1 MTANRAYL
9 GIDVGSVSVDA
20 ALVDARGV
28 VLWDLYRRHKGEPLV
43 VAAAA
48 IDEALAKAP
57 GGKVAGMAAT
67 GSGGKLVAELAGG
80 QFVNEIAAAVRAVG
94 HFYPEART
102 VIDMGGEDSKLI
114 SLEKASGGGLRVADF
129 NMNTVCAA
137 GTGSFLDEQAA
148 RLGLDIEGQ
157 FGDMALKSTTPPTI
171 AGRCSVFAKT
181 DMIHLQ
187 QLATPDYD
195 IVAGLCF
202 ALARNF
208 RSNIGRG
215 KDFAPPVV
223 FMGGVAANKGMIR
236 AFHEVLELDA
246 TGLVVPERHGTM
258 GAIGAALELVR
269 AEGRAP
275 EFRGAGPL
283 REYAR
288 SHGDWE
294 HHAPLP
300 EQTYVRQIEAE
311 PLRGANGGGPVDG
324 YLGIDVGSISTNVVV
339 IDGDGRVVSRRY
351 LMTAG
356 RPLEAVRQGLAE
368 VSAELA
374 GRVTIRGACTTGSG
388 RYLTADYIGADLTKN
403 EITAH
408 ATGAAFVDPEVDT
421 IFEIGGQDSK
431 YIRLENGA
439 VVDFT
444 MNKVCAAGT
453 GSFLEEQAN
462 RLGVNVKGEFSDLAL
477 SARRPA
483 VLGERCTVFME
494 SNLNLGQ
501 QKGVPKPDLL
511 AGLSYSIVSNYL
523 NRVVENR
530 PVGRRIF
537 FQGGTAANRAVKA
550 AFEAVT
556 GKPITVPPHHDVLGA
571 VGCALLARDWQRETG
586 GKTRFVGFDLSA
598 RGYRMSSFECQS
610 CSNNCEIHRVEI
622 DGETRKLF
630 YGDRCGKY
638 DESRKGS
645 AGAGLPDL
653 FAERRKLLLETGAVG
668 VTGKPRGTVGI
679 PQMTFFHELYPFWRA
694 LFETLGYQVITS
706 GDTNR
711 KLIHG
716 GLEHVTAETCLPIKA
731 AHGHV
736 ADLLERG
743 ADYIFLPS
751 MVDLPGLCPDM
762 ERSYSCPYV
771 QSLPY
776 ILSSAMD
783 VERKAKVLRPVVHL
797 DRGFKETFRELV
809 GMGEQL
815 GVGRRE
821 LRAALKAAI
830 RAQMRFSQALEARGR
845 DVLALLPEDT
855 TAIVII
861 SRPYNGC
868 DRGLNLDLPVKL
880 RDLGVLAIPMD
891 FLPLGSVDLARDW
904 WHMYWK
910 YGQKILA
917 AAKLIAAD
925 KRLHALYITNFGCGP
940 DSFILRFFAKE
951 LGSQPYLQIEIDEHS
966 SDVGAITRCE
976 AFLDS
981 LKNVRRARRQS
992 YRSFEGP
999 VQVSSSEGRTVYLP
1013 YMDDHVYGL
1022 AAAMRAGGIDAQV
1035 LPMSDEESVRLG
1047 RKYTSGKECYP
1058 CIITTGDFLKKVGEP
1073 GFDPKRSSFFM
1084 PTAMGPCRF
1093 GQYNKFHRMVLDEL
1107 GYRDVKLVVFSQGRG
1122 FHKDPGSLGTS
1133 FLRLGWSAVVAT
1145 DVLGKLLREVRPY
1158 EKEKGAADRVY
1169 ERALRRLE
1177 RAIESRGD
1185 IIGSLLES
1193 REEFA
1198 GLPMDRA
1205 SQRPRIGLIGEV
1217 YVRCH
1222 QFANEQTVR
1231 AIEDLGGE
1239 AVLPPFEEW
1248 LNYIAWERRTESRR
1262 ERRWGGFL
1270 KELIAD
1276 QIQRRDK
1283 DRILELFRGHI
1294 RGRLTERP
1302 TDEILELADRYIHS
1316 SVRGEMC
1323 LSMGRAVEYA
1333 EEDFAGVV
1341 NIAPFG
1347 CLPSTIVASLT
1358 RKFRKDH
1365 KSIPWLDMYFDG
1377 TRQTGTQ
1384 TRLEAFMAQATDY
1397 ARSGGNGGGAKRRSE
1412 AAKK

>member
-1 MTANRAYL
+1 MLFR
-9 GIDVGSVSVDA
+9 S
-20 ALVDARGV
+20 
-28 VLWDLYRRHKGEPLV
+28 
-43 VAAAA
+43 
-48 IDEALAKAP
+48 
-57 GGKVAGMAAT
+57 
-67 GSGGKLVAELAGG
+67 
-80 QFVNEIAAAVRAVG
+80 
-94 HFYPEART
+94 
-102 VIDMGGEDSKLI
+102 SKLI
-114 SLEKASGGGLRVADF
+114 SLEDGPGGELRVADF

-157 FGDMALKSTTPPTI
+157 FGEMALKSTNPPTI

-215 KDFAPPVV
+215 KDFVPPVV

-236 AFHEVLELDA
+236 AFHEVLELDEA
-246 TGLVVPERHGTM
+246 GLVVPERHGTM

-269 AEGRAP
+269 NSPAAAGAQAVA
-275 EFRGAGPL
+275 FRGSRPL
-283 REYAR
+283 REYAE
-288 SHGDWE
+288 SHGDWD

-311 PLRGANGGGPVDG
+311 PLPAGSGPIDG

-339 IDGDGRVVSRRY
+339 IDPDGRVVSRRY

-368 VSAELA
+368 VSAELG
-374 GRVTIRGACTTGSG
+374 GRVNVLGACTTGSG

-462 RLGVNVKGEFSDLAL
+462 RLGVNVKGEFSELAL
-477 SARRPA
+477 GARRPA

-571 VGCALLARDWQRETG
+571 VGCALLARDWHRETG
-586 GKTRFVGFDLSA
+586 GKTRFVGFDLSR
-598 RGYRMSSFECQS
+598 RGYKMSSFECQS

-622 DGETRKLF
+622 EGESRKLF

-638 DESRKGS
+638 DETRKGS
-645 AGAGLPDL
+645 AGAALPDL

-668 VTGKPRGTVGI
+668 IKGEPRGTVGI

-694 LFETLGYQVITS
+694 FFETLGFNVVLS
-706 GDTNR
+706 SDTNR
-711 KLIHG
+711 KLIHA

-736 ADLLERG
+736 ADLLAKG

-751 MVDLPGLCPDM
+751 MVDLPGLSQDM

-771 QSLPY
+771 QSVPY
-776 ILSSAMD
+776 IISSAMD
-783 VERKAKVLRPVVHL
+783 VEKKAKVLRPVVHL
-797 DRGFKETFRELV
+797 DRGFKETFRELA
-809 GMGEQL
+809 GTAGQL
-815 GVGRRE
+815 GASRKE
-821 LRAALKAAI
+821 LRAAIKAAI

-845 DVLALLPEDT
+845 DVLALLPADA
-855 TAIVII
+855 TAMVIV

-891 FLPLGSVDLARDW
+891 FLPLGAVDLSRDW

-917 AAKLIAAD
+917 AAKIVGAD

-966 SDVGAITRCE
+966 SDIGAITRCE

-981 LKNVRRARRQS
+981 LKNVRRSRRQS

-999 VQVSSSEGRTVYLP
+999 ISVTTSEGRTVYVP
-1013 YMDDHVYGL
+1013 YMDDHAYGL
-1022 AAAMRAGGIDAQV
+1022 AAAMRAGGVDAQV
-1035 LPMSDEESVRLG
+1035 LPMSDEESIKLG

-1058 CIITTGDFLKKVGEP
+1058 CIITTGDFLRKVQEP
-1073 GFDPKRSSFFM
+1073 GFDPKRSAFFM

-1107 GYRDVKLVVFSQGRG
+1107 GYRDVKLMVFSQGRG
-1122 FHKDPGSLGTS
+1122 FHKDSGSLGAS
-1133 FLRLGWSAVVAT
+1133 FLRLGWNAVVAT

-1158 EKEKGAADRVY
+1158 EKEKGATDRVY
-1169 ERALRRLE
+1169 ERSLRRLE
-1177 RAIESRGD
+1177 RAVESRGD
-1185 IIGSLLES
+1185 IIGTLLEC

-1198 GLPMDRA
+1198 GVPADR
-1205 SQRPRIGLIGEV
+1205 SVQKPRIGLIGEV

-1222 QFANEQTVR
+1222 QFANEHTVR
-1231 AIEDLGGE
+1231 AIEELGGE

-1248 LNYIAWERRTESRR
+1248 LNYISWERRGESLR
-1262 ERRWGGFL
+1262 ERRYGVFL
-1270 KELIAD
+1270 KEMLAG
-1276 QIQRRDK
+1276 QVQRRDK
-1283 DRILELFRGHI
+1283 GRILELFRGHI
-1294 RGRLTERP
+1294 RGRLAELP
-1302 TDEILELADRYIHS
+1302 TDEILEKADPYIHS
-1316 SVRGEMC
+1316 SVKGEMC

-1333 EEDFAGVV
+1333 EDDFAGVV

-1358 RKFRKDH
+1358 RKFRQNH
-1365 KSIPWLDMYFDG
+1365 RGIPWLDMYFDG

-1397 ARSGGNGGGAKRRSE
+1397 ARSGGGNGRGHQRRVE
-1412 AAKK
+1412 TVG

>member
-1 MTANRAYL
+1 MSTVYL

-20 ALVDARGV
+20 ALLDARGE
-28 VLWDLYRRHKGEPLV
+28 VLWDLYRRHKGAPL
-43 VAAAA
+43 AAAA
-48 IDEALAKAP
+48 AVIDEACARAP
-57 GGKVAGMAAT
+57 GGQVAGLATT
-67 GSGGKLVAELAGG
+67 GSGGKLVAEVAGG
-80 QFVNEIAAAVRAVG
+80 SFVNEIAAAVRAVAR
-94 HFYPEART
+94 FCPQART
-102 VIDMGGEDSKLI
+102 IIDMGGEDSKLI
-114 SLEKASGGGLRVADF
+114 ALEQGPAGELRVADF

-137 GTGSFLDEQAA
+137 GTGSFLDEQAI
-148 RLGLDIEGQ
+148 RLGLNIETQ
-157 FGDMALKSTTPPTI
+157 FAEMALKSSRPPAI

-187 QLATPDYD
+187 QMGAPDYD

-223 FMGGVAANKGMIR
+223 FMGGVAANRGMVR
-236 AFHEVLELDA
+236 AFHEVLSLDQA
-246 TGLVVPERHGTM
+246 GLVVPQRYGTM
-258 GAIGAALELVR
+258 GAIGAALELLR
-269 AEGRAP
+269 AAGTPGAP
-275 EFRGAGPL
+275 AVQFKGSGPL
-283 REYAR
+283 REYAQR
-288 SHGDWE
+288 HGDWE

-300 EQTYVRQIEAE
+300 EQTYVRQIEADPMPPGAA
-311 PLRGANGGGPVDG
+311 PLDG
-324 YLGIDVGSISTNVVV
+324 YLGVDVGSISTNVVV
-339 IDGDGRVVSRRY
+339 TDAAGKVLSRRY

-368 VSAELA
+368 VGTELG

-388 RYLTADYIGADLTKN
+388 RYLTADYIGADLAKN

-462 RLGVNVKGEFSDLAL
+462 RLGVDVKGEFSDLAL

-483 VLGERCTVFME
+483 ALGERCTVFME

-511 AGLSYSIVSNYL
+511 AGLSYSIVTNYL

-530 PVGRRIF
+530 AVGRRVF

-550 AFEAVT
+550 AFEAVL
-556 GKPITVPPHHDVLGA
+556 GKPVTVPPHHDVLGA
-571 VGCALLARDWQRETG
+571 VGCALLARDWHRETG
-586 GKTRFVGFDLSA
+586 AATTFVGFDLS
-598 RGYRMSSFECQS
+598 RRNYRMSAFECAG
-610 CSNNCEIHRVEI
+610 CSNNCEVHRVEI
-622 DGETRKLF
+622 AGESRKLF

-638 DESRKGS
+638 DEKSKVS
-645 AGAGLPDL
+645 AGAALPDL
-653 FAERRKLLLETGAVG
+653 FAERKKLLLETGAVG
-668 VTGKPRGTVGI
+668 VKGKPRGTVGI

-694 LFETLGYQVITS
+694 LFESLGYRVVLS
-706 GDTNR
+706 ADTNR
-711 KLIHG
+711 KLIHA
-716 GLEHVTAETCLPIKA
+716 GLEHVTAETCLPIKV

-736 ADLLERG
+736 ADLLEKG

-762 ERSYSCPYV
+762 EKSYSCPYV
-771 QSLPY
+771 QAVPY
-776 ILSSAMD
+776 IISSAMD
-783 VERKAKVLRPVVHL
+783 VEKKAQVLRQVVHL
-797 DRGFKETFRELV
+797 DRGLNETIRELA
-809 GMGEQL
+809 GMAGQL
-815 GVGRRE
+815 GATRRE
-821 LRAALKAAI
+821 LRAALKAAT
-830 RAQMRFSQALEARGR
+830 RAQMRFAQALEARGR
-845 DVLALLPEDT
+845 DVLALLPEDA
-855 TAIVII
+855 TAIVMV

-891 FLPLGSVDLARDW
+891 FLPLASVDLAQDW

-917 AAKLIAAD
+917 AARLIAAD

-940 DSFILRFFAKE
+940 DSFILKFFAKE
-951 LGSQPYLQIEIDEHS
+951 LGSKPYLQIEIDEHS
-966 SDVGAITRCE
+966 SDVGAMTRCE

-981 LKNVRRARRQS
+981 LKNVRGAGRKAYRA
-992 YRSFEGP
+992 FEGP
-999 VQVSSSEGRTVYLP
+999 IALSRSEGRTVYVP
-1013 YMDDHVYGL
+1013 YMDDHCYGL
-1022 AAAMRAGGIDAQV
+1022 AAAMRAGGLDARV
-1035 LPMSDEESVRLG
+1035 LPVSDEASLKLG
-1047 RKYTSGKECYP
+1047 RKHTSGKECYP
-1058 CIITTGDFLKKVGEP
+1058 CVITTGDILKKAAEP
-1073 GFDPKRSSFFM
+1073 GFDPKRAAFFM

-1107 GYRDVKLVVFSQGRG
+1107 GYQDVKIVVFSQGQE
-1122 FHKDPGSLGTS
+1122 FHQDSGKLGAS
-1133 FLRLGWSAVVAT
+1133 FLRLGWNAVVAT
-1145 DVLGKLLREVRPY
+1145 DVLGKLLREVRPH
-1158 EKEKGAADRVY
+1158 EREPGAADRVY
-1169 ERALRRLE
+1169 QRALRRLE
-1177 RAIESRGD
+1177 LAIESRGD
-1185 IIGSLLES
+1185 FIATLLES

-1198 GLPMDRA
+1198 AIRTGRSA
-1205 SQRPRIGLIGEV
+1205 AKPRIGLIGEV

-1222 QFANEQTVR
+1222 QFANEFVAR
-1231 AIEDLGGE
+1231 RIEELGGE

-1248 LNYIAWERRTESRR
+1248 VNYIAWERRDESRR
-1262 ERRWGGFL
+1262 DRRWGVLL
-1270 KELIAD
+1270 KELLAG
-1276 QIQRRDK
+1276 QVQRRDK
-1283 DRILELFRGHI
+1283 RRILDLFRGHL
-1294 RGRLTERP
+1294 RGRLSELP
-1302 TDEILELADRYIHS
+1302 TREILDKASPYIHDS
-1316 SVRGEMC
+1316 IRGEMC

-1358 RKFRKDH
+1358 RKFRQNH
-1365 KSIPWLDMYFDG
+1365 RGIPWLDMYFDG

-1384 TRLEAFMAQATDY
+1384 TRLEAFMAQAADY
-1397 ARSGGNGGGAKRRSE
+1397 TRSGGNGRG
-1412 AAKK
+1412 KKHVEIVG